1 LISYICNTFFI
12 SKMRI
17 SKHYFAAISA
27 FVIWGFFSLVL
38 KPLQDYPSLDILFY
52 RVFLCVILMLAINV
66 FFRNKILKETRDNFI
81 NMPLKDKRNAVFL
94 TFGGAILLTAN
105 WFFFIYVMNHVGV
118 KTAAFAY
125 LVCPILTMVFAYFFI
140 QEKLNKWQWTAV
152 GISVFSCI
160 LLGFNH
166 LMDIFYSIII
176 AATYALYL
184 VSQRKN
190 TAIDKFLL
198 LTLQLTT
205 SAIILLPFYP
215 FYRGEIPTQVSFY
228 VYIAIISV
236 FFTIIPL
243 FLNLFALKKMSSAT
257 VGILLYINPL
267 INFFLAIFYYK
278 EEITMI
284 QIVAYSLIF
293 LSIIIFNMRTI
304 FKPKTATLTQN

>member
-1 LISYICNTFFI
+1 
-12 SKMRI
+12 MRI
-17 SKHYFAAISA
+17 SKHYIAAITA
-27 FVIWGFFSLVL
+27 FIIWGFFSLVL
-38 KPLQDYPSLDILFY
+38 KPLQEYPSLDILFY
-52 RVFLCVILMLAINV
+52 RVFLCVILMLGINLL
-66 FFRNKILKETRDNFI
+66 FRKNILKETKQNFI
-81 NMPLKDKRNAVFL
+81 EMLPKQKRNAILL
-94 TFGGAILLTAN
+94 TLGGALLLTAN
-105 WFFFIYVMNHVGV
+105 WFFFIYVMNHISV
-118 KTAAFAY
+118 KSAAFAY
-125 LVCPILTMVFAYFFI
+125 LVCPILTMVFAYFII

-166 LMDIFYSIII
+166 FVDVLYSIII

-205 SAIILLPFYP
+205 SAIILLPFFP
-215 FYRGEIPTQVSFY
+215 FYRGEIPTEISFY

-278 EEITMI
+278 EEITKL

-304 FKPKTATLTQN
+304 FKPKTQTVPLKEVS

>member
-1 LISYICNTFFI
+1 
-12 SKMRI
+12 MRI
-17 SKHYFAAISA
+17 SKHYFAAVSA
-27 FVIWGFFSLVL
+27 FIIWGFFSLVL

-52 RVFLCVILMLAINV
+52 RVFLCVILMLGINLL
-66 FFRNKILKETRDNFI
+66 FRRNILKETKQNFTE
-81 NMPLKDKRNAVFL
+81 MLPKQKRNAILL
-94 TFGGAILLTAN
+94 TLGGAILLTAN

-125 LVCPILTMVFAYFFI
+125 LVCPILTMVFAYFII

-160 LLGFNH
+160 LLGYNH

-215 FYRGEIPTQVSFY
+215 FYRGEVPTEFSFY
-228 VYIAIISV
+228 FYIAIISV

-243 FLNLFALKKMSSAT
+243 FLNLFALKKMNSAT

-278 EEITMI
+278 EEITAI

-304 FKPKTATLTQN
+304 FKPKTAVLPQN

>member
-1 LISYICNTFFI
+1 
-12 SKMRI
+12 MRI

-38 KPLQDYPSLDILFY
+38 KPLQGYPSLDILFY
-52 RVFLCVILMLAINV
+52 RVFLCVILMLAINLC
-66 FFRNKILKETRDNFI
+66 FRKKILKETKGNFV
-81 NMPLKDKRNAVFL
+81 NMLPKEKRNAIFL

-105 WFFFIYVMNHVGV
+105 WFFFIYVMNHISV

-215 FYRGEIPTQVSFY
+215 FYRGEIPTEISFY

-278 EEITMI
+278 EEISAL

-304 FKPKTATLTQN
+304 FKPKSETLPHL

>member
-1 LISYICNTFFI
+1 
-12 SKMRI
+12 MRI

-27 FVIWGFFSLVL
+27 FIIWGFFSLVL

-52 RVFLCVILMLAINV
+52 RVFLCVILMLGINL
-66 FFRNKILKETRDNFI
+66 FFRKNVLKETKQNFV
-81 NMPLKDKRNAVFL
+81 NMLPKQKRSAIFL
-94 TFGGAILLTAN
+94 TLGGAILLTAN
-105 WFFFIYVMNHVGV
+105 WFFFIYVMNHVSV

-125 LVCPILTMVFAYFFI
+125 LVCPILTMVFAYFII

-215 FYRGEIPTQVSFY
+215 FYRGEIPTELSFY
-228 VYIAIISV
+228 FYIAIISV

-278 EEITMI
+278 EEITAL
-284 QIVAYSLIF
+284 QIIAYSLIF
-293 LSIIIFNMRTI
+293 LSIIIFNMQNI
-304 FKPKTATLTQN
+304 FKPKVATLPQI